1 MPGLPNKPVQVLPI
15 KLYNNTGTATPI
27 PFQQMITYD
36 VSGNTNIR
44 SDCAN
49 VWFTLYD
56 GSVLKS
62 WLEAVSGTWW
72 IVIPNSII
80 ANSSVVVYMN
90 IGPATDVYFDGITIG
105 CAPQLSA
112 TYGQYD
118 NGANVFNFYDNFA
131 GTALS
136 SKWVTKASGT
146 YTMTVN
152 DGLKLSQNA
161 GQISLYTSGT
171 FGINNIFETYFS
183 ASGGGSG
190 GFGAASPGI
199 SMTQQTYA
207 TVIDPTNAT
216 SIISMWGWGNHNE
229 GSYWSSM
236 SGNSSS
242 QTYVAT
248 TQTGAVTGS
257 IYSIAYLNDNISFYW
272 NNYVFS
278 NSINTNYPTGNVY
291 GFIGIGGVTAA
302 SGVVYSF
309 QWLRVR
315 AYPPN
320 GVMPYTLFP
329 QPKENL
335 ILADAVI

>member
-112 TYGQYD
+112 TYGEYD
-118 NGANVFNFYDNFA
+118 NGANVFSFYDNFA
-131 GTALS
+131 GTTLKSSWSEYSTVGTITVNNGLTLSGTGTDYWGLVNSHIVSVPNILECYSEQALS
-136 SKWVTKASGT
+136 GSYGPIIGT
-146 YTMTVN
+146 YTGM
-152 DGLKLSQNA
+152 Q
-161 GQISLYTSGT
+161 
-171 FGINNIFETYFS
+171 FEQRTP
-183 ASGGGSG
+183 GGSG
-190 GFGAASPGI
+190 
-199 SMTQQTYA
+199 
-207 TVIDPTNAT
+207 V
-216 SIISMWGWGNHNE
+216 GWGSE
-229 GSYWSSM
+229 GTSTGSAVGGSTFTIG
-236 SGNSSS
+236 GNSAYNVLYLVSGYYVSS
-242 QTYVAT
+242 HQ
-248 TQTGAVTGS
+248 S
-257 IYSIAYLNDNISFYW
+257 LF
-272 NNYVFS
+272 
-278 NSINTNYPTGNVY
+278 TNYSTLQDTNTLT
-291 GFIGIGGVTAA
+291 IGSSNLIIGTYQTSTA
-302 SGVVYSF
+302 VF
-309 QWLRVR
+309 QWVRTR

-320 GVMPYTLFP
+320 GVMPYALFP